1 MAETVV
7 LCAANEVVE
16 GEIKQASLPDGTNVA
31 LYRVA
36 ETIYATADM
45 CTHGE
50 ASLSEE
56 GIINGKI
63 VECTFHF
70 GTFDVTTGQP
80 TGMPCEIPLKTYPVT
95 VVDGKAAANLIR
107 RRAYARFRTAEV
119 AAEAG
124 LSRGAQLHHFP
135 TKDSLVVATLE
146 YVFEQAQI
154 LSRRRASAVNRP
166 RDLIEAVIEDAK
178 EFFFS
183 EHFMVAID
191 IVLSTS
197 TDQAMRRQILD
208 ISRKARRPVEAAW
221 AEALVAGGVPAP
233 VAADIVALTLGIVR
247 GMALRTLW
255 DNDPKWFDQLF
266 ALWRQMIKVF
276 LEAEHKRDRRR

>member
-1 MAETVV
+1 MPTRLDRAPAPLKSARRSLAPARRRTQAERTAETR
-7 LCAANEVVE
+7 LR
-16 GEIKQASLPDGTNVA
+16 IL
-31 LYRVA
+31 
-36 ETIYATADM
+36 
-45 CTHGE
+45 
-50 ASLSEE
+50 
-56 GIINGKI
+56 
-63 VECTFHF
+63 
-70 GTFDVTTGQP
+70 
-80 TGMPCEIPLKTYPVT
+80 
-95 VVDGKAAANLIR
+95 KAAANLIR
-107 RRAYARFRTAEV
+107 RRGYARFRTAEV

-135 TKDSLVVATLE
+135 TKDALVVATLE

-197 TDQAMRRQILD
+197 TDQAVRKQILD

-221 AEALVAGGVPAP
+221 AEALAAGSVPAS
-233 VAADIVALTLGIVR
+233 VAADIVALTLGVVR

-255 DNDPKWFDQLF
+255 DNDPKWFGQLF
-266 ALWRQMIKVF
+266 ALWRRMIKSF
-276 LEAEHKRDRRR
+276 LEAEQKGGRLR

>member
-1 MAETVV
+1 MPARANRISSTASSARRSVEAARRRTQAE
-7 LCAANEVVE
+7 
-16 GEIKQASLPDGTNVA
+16 
-31 LYRVA
+31 R
-36 ETIYATADM
+36 
-45 CTHGE
+45 
-50 ASLSEE
+50 SEE
-56 GIINGKI
+56 TQTRI
-63 VECTFHF
+63 
-70 GTFDVTTGQP
+70 
-80 TGMPCEIPLKTYPVT
+80 L
-95 VVDGKAAANLIR
+95 KAAANLIR
-107 RRAYARFRTAEV
+107 KRGYARFRTAEV

-166 RDLIEAVIEDAK
+166 RDLIEAVIEDAR

-197 TDQAMRRQILD
+197 TDQSVRKKILD
-208 ISRKARRPVEAAW
+208 ISRKARRPVETAW
-221 AEALVAGGVPAP
+221 TEALAANGVPGQL
-233 VAADIVALTLGIVR
+233 AADLVALTLGLVR

-255 DNDPKWFDQLF
+255 DNDPKWFDELF
-266 ALWRQMIKVF
+266 SLWRKMIKVF
-276 LEAEHKRDRRR
+276 LSDRQPRSMAR